1 MYLFDLIW
9 LRGTT
14 WWPNLAICVIYGTF
28 WESHESSRGQSQ
40 ITFWALLKES
50 SKLLGYLVIMDNGT
64 KNMCQSPV
72 IPVIWLLVTYLICK
86 TGPIAHATPLS
97 LVIWLF
103 GYWWQLICKTG
114 PCISSVTGYLVIWLL
129 TFYYLVFLR
138 PWRLRHFNIQLRHG
152 LHALQIRHMRASS
165 FESLKMLKGS
175 CQKKTTF
182 FFGFLV
188 VLMIINRASS
198 PSLGWYIHGGE

>member
-1 MYLFDLIW
+1 MTLF
-9 LRGTT
+9 LRIKCFFHNVREILLTRI
-14 WWPNLAICVIYGTF
+14 LAHHQSPCYCPISI
-28 WESHESSRGQSQ
+28 SRGQSQ
-40 ITFWALLKES
+40 TTFWALLKES

-138 PWRLRHFNIQLRHG
+138 PWRLRGPR
-152 LHALQIRHMRASS
+152 
-165 FESLKMLKGS
+165 
-175 CQKKTTF
+175 
-182 FFGFLV
+182 
-188 VLMIINRASS
+188 
-198 PSLGWYIHGGE
+198 GEYFSNN

>member
-1 MYLFDLIW
+1 
-9 LRGTT
+9 
-14 WWPNLAICVIYGTF
+14 
-28 WESHESSRGQSQ
+28 
-40 ITFWALLKES
+40 
-50 SKLLGYLVIMDNGT
+50 MDNGT

-152 LHALQIRHMRASS
+152 LHALQIRHTRASS

-175 CQKKTTF
+175 CQKKKRF
-182 FFGFLV
+182 FLGNLSQICLPTHPPQGFCK
-188 VLMIINRASS
+188 IWENERCNS
-198 PSLGWYIHGGE
+198 GHKRRF

>member
-1 MYLFDLIW
+1 MVRIHFYPFCRLLLFCFPVI
-9 LRGTT
+9 
-14 WWPNLAICVIYGTF
+14 NCVVINHSQDI
-28 WESHESSRGQSQ
+28 EQCKSRVRENNSRGQSQ
-40 ITFWALLKES
+40 TTFWALLKES

-138 PWRLRHFNIQLRHG
+138 PWRLRGPR
-152 LHALQIRHMRASS
+152 
-165 FESLKMLKGS
+165 
-175 CQKKTTF
+175 
-182 FFGFLV
+182 
-188 VLMIINRASS
+188 
-198 PSLGWYIHGGE
+198 GEYFSNN

>member
-1 MYLFDLIW
+1 MIRTLS
-9 LRGTT
+9 
-14 WWPNLAICVIYGTF
+14 P
-28 WESHESSRGQSQ
+28 SRGQSQ
-40 ITFWALLKES
+40 TTFWALLKES

-152 LHALQIRHMRASS
+152 LHALQIRHTRASS

-175 CQKKTTF
+175 CQKKTF
-182 FFGFLV
+182 FFGKPFPNLFTHPPTPGFL
-188 VLMIINRASS
+188 
-198 PSLGWYIHGGE
+198 

>member
-1 MYLFDLIW
+1 
-9 LRGTT
+9 
-14 WWPNLAICVIYGTF
+14 
-28 WESHESSRGQSQ
+28 
-40 ITFWALLKES
+40 
-50 SKLLGYLVIMDNGT
+50 MDNGT

-152 LHALQIRHMRASS
+152 LHALQIRHTRASS

-175 CQKKTTF
+175 CQKKTF
-182 FFGFLV
+182 FFWETFPKSVYPPTHPRVFVRFGKTKCEIWVEKGDFRGDLGGF
-188 VLMIINRASS
+188 
-198 PSLGWYIHGGE
+198 

>member
-1 MYLFDLIW
+1 M
-9 LRGTT
+9 TQECH
-14 WWPNLAICVIYGTF
+14 IC
-28 WESHESSRGQSQ
+28 SRGQSQ
-40 ITFWALLKES
+40 TTFWALLKES
-50 SKLLGYLVIMDNGT
+50 SKLLGYLVIMDKGT

-138 PWRLRHFNIQLRHG
+138 PWRLRGPRG
-152 LHALQIRHMRASS
+152 ES
-165 FESLKMLKGS
+165 FARVVFKVI
-175 CQKKTTF
+175 CQTF
-182 FFGFLV
+182 ELTVGFVTLGTLERLLFSV
-188 VLMIINRASS
+188 GNLMF
-198 PSLGWYIHGGE
+198 L

>member
-1 MYLFDLIW
+1 M
-9 LRGTT
+9 
-14 WWPNLAICVIYGTF
+14 
-28 WESHESSRGQSQ
+28 
-40 ITFWALLKES
+40 KES

-198 PSLGWYIHGGE
+198 PSLG